1 MSGTDLA
8 GQITE
13 VGPWAAGLGV
23 RPGDE
28 LLAVNGH
35 EVQDVLD
42 VLFHAAEPDLELL
55 IRRGARL
62 VLLQAEREPDQPL
75 DITFEYATF
84 DVDVRR
90 CNNRCPFCF
99 VAGMGAVGPRGR
111 FRRTLYIKDDDYR
124 YSFLEGNY
132 VTLTNLSEQDW
143 QRIEEQRLSPLYIS
157 VHATE
162 LELRRMLLGNPDAP
176 DIMVQLRR
184 LAGFGIELHT
194 QLVIIPGM
202 NDRPHLDRSLDD
214 LALLWPAVQSVSVV
228 PVGLTRRHPA
238 LQSPGRRGLRLNTA
252 AEAEAMLDWLHG
264 RQERLL
270 SGLGDRFVYATDE
283 WYLLAGRPVPPMDHY
298 RPLDALREN
307 GVGLVRDFLDE
318 WKALAIGP
326 AASSSRSLTLVT
338 GVLFAPILRRAA
350 AGLPLDV
357 RAVVN
362 TTLGETI
369 TVAGLLLGQDVI
381 AQLQGGEALMEQVLL
396 PSAMFRGPDETS
408 LDDMKP
414 ADVAAA
420 LDRPVVL
427 ASGMADVVQAA
438 NIHAP

>member
-1 MSGTDLA
+1 MSGTDPA
-8 GQITE
+8 GQISE
-13 VGPWAAGLGV
+13 VGAWAAGLGV

-35 EVQDVLD
+35 EVRDVLD
-42 VLFHAAEPDLELL
+42 VLFHAAEPELELL

-62 VLLQAEREPDQPL
+62 VLFQAEREPDQPL

-99 VAGMGAVGPRGR
+99 VAGMGGG

-132 VTLTNLSEQDW
+132 VTLTNLSEEDW
-143 QRIEEQRLSPLYIS
+143 RRIEEQRLSPLYIS
-157 VHATE
+157 VHATQQ
-162 LELRRMLLGNPDAP
+162 ELRRKLLGNQKAP

-202 NDRPHLDRSLDD
+202 NDGPHLERSLDD

-228 PVGLTRRHPA
+228 PVGLTRLHPA
-238 LQSPGRRGLRLNTA
+238 LQSRGRRGLRLNTL
-252 AEAEAMLDWLHG
+252 AEAEAMLDWLSG
-264 RQERLL
+264 RQEGLMA
-270 SGLGDRFVYATDE
+270 SLGDRFVYATDE

-298 RPLDALREN
+298 RHLDAVREN
-307 GVGLVRDFLDE
+307 GVGLVREFLDE
-318 WKALAIGP
+318 WKAFSIGP
-326 AASSSRSLTLVT
+326 AASSERSLTLVT

-350 AGLPLDV
+350 AGLELDV

-369 TVAGLLLGQDVI
+369 TVAGLLLGRDVI
-381 AQLQGGEALMEQVLL
+381 AQLQGLPLAEQVLL
-396 PSAMFRGPDETS
+396 PRVMFRGPDETS

-420 LDRPVVL
+420 LGRPVVL
-427 ASGMADVVQAA
+427 AAGMADVARACGLV
-438 NIHAP
+438 

>member
-1 MSGTDLA
+1 MSGTGLA
-8 GQITE
+8 GQISE
-13 VGPWAAGLGV
+13 VGAWAAGLGV

-42 VLFHAAEPDLELL
+42 VLFHAAEPELELL

-62 VLLQAEREPDQPL
+62 LVVQAERDPSQPL

-99 VAGMGAVGPRGR
+99 VAGMGPKGARGR

-132 VTLTNLSEQDW
+132 VTLTNLREQDW
-143 QRIEEQRLSPLYIS
+143 QRIEEQRLSPLYVS

-162 LELRRMLLGNPDAP
+162 QELRRKLLGNPEAP
-176 DIMVQLRR
+176 DILVQLRR
-184 LAGFGIELHT
+184 LAGFGIQVHT
-194 QLVIIPGM
+194 QLVIIPGV
-202 NDRPHLDRSLDD
+202 NDGPHLERSLDD
-214 LALLWPAVQSVSVV
+214 LAPLWPAVQSVSVV
-228 PVGLTRRHPA
+228 PVGLTRLHPA
-238 LQSPGRRGLRLNTA
+238 LPEMRLNTPA
-252 AEAEAMLDWLHG
+252 CAEAMLDWLHH
-264 RQERLL
+264 RQERLMA
-270 SGLGDRFVYATDE
+270 SLGDRFVYATDE

-298 RPLDALREN
+298 RSLDALREN
-307 GVGLVRDFLDE
+307 GVGLVREFLDE

-326 AASSSRSLTLVT
+326 AASCARSLTLVT
-338 GVLFAPILRRAA
+338 GVLFAPILRHAA
-350 AGLPLDV
+350 AGLALDV
-357 RAVVN
+357 RAVAN
-362 TTLGETI
+362 TTLGESI
-369 TVAGLLLGQDVI
+369 TVAGLLLARDVI
-381 AQLQGGEALMEQVLL
+381 AQLKRGGALGEQVLL
-396 PSAMFRGPDETS
+396 PRVMFRGPDETS

-420 LDRPVVL
+420 LGRPVTL
-427 ASGMADVVQAA
+427 AASMADVVQACGLV
-438 NIHAP
+438 